1 MEKTEPT
8 VELLQ
13 KILETEKKQL
23 RCDRFR
29 LWLGII
35 GVLLAVLSLVLLL
48 TGMFWMKGQ
57 IETLSAA
64 VRETAEK
71 INEVADSVNA
81 IDFGALEKSYATL
94 AQSAT
99 EMIGTIKESTSGLKD
114 IMDNAEIAMEK
125 LSAIDIEA
133 LNDGIRE
140 LNSILKPM
148 SQFFGLFRN

>member
-1 MEKTEPT
+1 MMNGLT
-8 VELLQ
+8 LL
-13 KILETEKKQL
+13 IV
-23 RCDRFR
+23 DD
-29 LWLGII
+29 
-35 GVLLAVLSLVLLL
+35 
-48 TGMFWMKGQ
+48 
-57 IETLSAA
+57 
-64 VRETAEK
+64 ETATREGLR
-71 INEVADSVNA
+71 AA

>member
-1 MEKTEPT
+1 MESNATEKTEPT

-23 RCDRFR
+23 RCGRFR

-71 INEVADSVNA
+71 INELLWN
-81 IDFGALEKSYATL
+81 KQ
-94 AQSAT
+94 QS
-99 EMIGTIKESTSGLKD
+99 ESTVVLYISYLRKRIASVGSGVRITAK
-114 IMDNAEIAMEK
+114 
-125 LSAIDIEA
+125 
-133 LNDGIRE
+133 
-140 LNSILKPM
+140 
-148 SQFFGLFRN
+148 RNIGYTLTF

>member
-23 RCDRFR
+23 RCGRFR

-99 EMIGTIKESTSGLKD
+99 EMIGTIKKEFDLQDGEIK
-114 IMDNAEIAMEK
+114 IEIKNDNSK
-125 LSAIDIEA
+125 HYGYGG
-133 LNDGIRE
+133 DG
-140 LNSILKPM
+140 
-148 SQFFGLFRN
+148 

>member
-23 RCDRFR
+23 RCGRFR

-35 GVLLAVLSLVLLL
+35 GVLLAVLSLALLL